1 MKQKNIDR
9 QEEDEG
15 DILLAQINLTDHSG
29 LVTNESYM
37 PIYNLLMILMNAK
50 KINYQDP
57 RYIITEIKTFET

>member
-57 RYIITEIKTFET
+57 HYIITEIKTFET